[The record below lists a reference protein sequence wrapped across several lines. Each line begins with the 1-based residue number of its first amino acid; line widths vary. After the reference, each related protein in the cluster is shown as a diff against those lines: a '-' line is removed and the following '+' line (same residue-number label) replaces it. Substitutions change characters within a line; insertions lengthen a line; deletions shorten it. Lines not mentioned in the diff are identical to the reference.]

1 MAVRSERLAPP
12 NPPGPIEWI
21 RNNLFANWFNSLLTI
36 LSLAFLYFVIV
47 NVLRWI
53 LFTADWRPV
62 TVAPLL
68 YLVGQ
73 YPRDQFW
80 RLGASLWMITFLVG
94 MSWGAWERYVKAFA
108 IFLGVLL
115 GGLAL
120 FPLETTTITLPVRA
134 AFLLNPLLIYLGY
147 RLAKLPSIQ
156 GRHIATMWLLVLVVV
171 TLVLLPGFSGVPAL
185 PEVPTSAWGGLM
197 VTLLLAV
204 GGIVL
209 SFPIGVLL
217 ALGRRSALPVVKL
230 FSILFIEVIRGV
242 PLVTI
247 LFMFSIILA
256 LFLPAES
263 RIDRILR
270 ALMGTVVFS
279 AAYTAENV
287 RGGLQAIPEG
297 QVEAAK
303 AIGLNNFQIT
313 LLIVLPQAL
322 RLVIPNIVGQFISLF
337 KDTTLVVIVG
347 INDLLGIGN
356 AVLNLDPQFVRL
368 QMEVYLFIA
377 IIFWVFSY
385 FMSYASLQLEKAL
398 GVGER

>member
-1 MAVRSERLAPP
+1 MATTTETLAPP
-12 NPPGPIEWI
+12 GSPGLIEWT
-21 RNNLFANWFNSLLTI
+21 RKNLFSTWFNAVLTI
-36 LSLAFLYFVIV
+36 LSGAFLLYVALAI
-47 NVLRWI
+47 LRWVI
-53 LFTADWRPV
+53 FTADWRPV

-73 YPRDQFW
+73 YPRDQLW
-80 RLGASLWMITFLVG
+80 RLAASLLMTTFLVG
-94 MSWGAWERYVKAFA
+94 MSWGAWEKYVRPFA
-108 IFLGVLL
+108 IFLGILL

-120 FPLETTTITLPVRA
+120 VPLETSTITLPIRA
-134 AFLLNPLLIYLGY
+134 VFLVNPFLIYLGY
-147 RLAKLPSIQ
+147 RIGKLPRVA
-156 GRHIATMWLLVLVVV
+156 GRHIATLWLVALVVI
-171 TLVLLPGFSGVPAL
+171 TLVLLPGVKGSSAL
-185 PEVPTSAWGGLM
+185 REVPTSAWGGLLI
-197 VTLLLAV
+197 TLLLAV
-204 GGIVL
+204 GGIVI

-217 ALGRRSALPVVKL
+217 ALGRRSSLPVVKL
-230 FSILFIEVIRGV
+230 FSIFFIEVIRGV

-256 LFLPAES
+256 LFLPSES

-270 ALMGTVVFS
+270 ALMGIVVFS

-303 AIGLNNFQIT
+303 AVGLTNFQT
-313 LLIVLPQAL
+313 TMFIVLPQAL

-385 FMSYASLQLEKAL
+385 FMSAASLKLEKAL